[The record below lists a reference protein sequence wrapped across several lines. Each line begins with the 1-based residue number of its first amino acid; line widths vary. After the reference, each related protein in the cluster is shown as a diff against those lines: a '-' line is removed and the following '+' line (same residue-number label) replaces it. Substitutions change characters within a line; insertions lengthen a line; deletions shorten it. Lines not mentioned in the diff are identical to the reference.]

1 MRRGWS
7 FAILICGVAA
17 ACSADPAD
25 PQDSREPGIIEIH
38 ASGATGGV
46 LQLPETIHAGE
57 TFQATVTT
65 FGSSSCTRAD
75 GADVQQSA
83 SLAEI
88 TPYDLW
94 ASENVDCTDD
104 LRALP
109 RSVSLRFDAP
119 GDAVIRIRG
128 RSLFRPEAV
137 IEQHVTVR

>member
-7 FAILICGVAA
+7 FAVLACGVMA

-25 PQDSREPGIIEIH
+25 PKDSREPGIIEIYT
-38 ASGATGGV
+38 SGPTSGV
-46 LQLPETIHAGE
+46 LQLPGTIRAGE
-57 TFQATVTT
+57 TFQATVITY
-65 FGSSSCTRAD
+65 GSSSCTHAD

-94 ASENVDCTDD
+94 ASAYAVCTED
-104 LRALP
+104 LHSFP

-119 GDAVIRIRG
+119 GDAVIRVRG
-128 RSLFRPEAV
+128 RSLFRTEAV